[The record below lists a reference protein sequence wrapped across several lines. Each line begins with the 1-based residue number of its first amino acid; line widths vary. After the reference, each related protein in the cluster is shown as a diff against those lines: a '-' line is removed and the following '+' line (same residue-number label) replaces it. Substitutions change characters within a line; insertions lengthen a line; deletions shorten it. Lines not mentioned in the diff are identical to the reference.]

1 MYFIN
6 FRNSNIIVND
16 FKFLFMVYIGIAFMF
31 LSCSGQGNS
40 ANAELND
47 SRNTSVQQSTLPAIM
62 VSADYKIP
70 KDYVDNTGAYIP
82 QNGKPTIVFVD
93 SIW

>member
-1 MYFIN
+1 MKDLQFLCIVFVGITLIFLACSEQEN
-6 FRNSNIIVND
+6 NVNSE
-16 FKFLFMVYIGIAFMF
+16 L
-31 LSCSGQGNS
+31 GNMR
-40 ANAELND
+40 ATFAEQN
-47 SRNTSVQQSTLPAIM
+47 TLPAVM
-62 VSADYKIP
+62 VSADYVIP

>member
-1 MYFIN
+1 MK
-6 FRNSNIIVND
+6 D
-16 FKFLFMVYIGIAFMF
+16 LKFLCIIFFGITLIF
-31 LSCSGQGNS
+31 LACSEQENNVNS
-40 ANAELND
+40 ELGDMRATFAEQNI
-47 SRNTSVQQSTLPAIM
+47 LPAVM
-62 VSADYKIP
+62 VSADYVIP

>member
-1 MYFIN
+1 
-6 FRNSNIIVND
+6 
-16 FKFLFMVYIGIAFMF
+16 MVYIGIAFMF
-31 LSCSGQGNS
+31 LSCSSQEHS

-47 SRNTSVQQSTLPAIM
+47 SRNTSVQKNTLPAVM
-62 VSADYKIP
+62 VSADYKVP